1 MCFQVDDL
9 AWQGFPHRSHGLPLL
24 TDLKNRCPYIC
35 AKAEDHKVINVAIG
49 EKYQVINQ
57 RDI

>member
-1 MCFQVDDL
+1 M
-9 AWQGFPHRSHGLPLL
+9 AGFSTPQSRFASAHRS
-24 TDLKNRCPYIC
+24 KNRCPYIR